1 MQEQECLSWNE
12 REMKCEFFRPQ
23 SEFRRAHCWFSIKTS
38 FRVGGASLIS
48 SLQLWVADTWRVNT
62 QVLIQASHW
71 SSLNCSANLRRPNI
85 MLLNEVLSALYLG
98 TLGYTDVPGT
108 TRLISHYIR
117 LSQKE
122 VYKNTTSPL
131 KLHKWL
137 IKPKTAEHYSVVC
150 RKISLVWPGTTVQP
164 RVLYPIMQWSYCA
177 RIQTVSLLLSDS
189 PAALLSS
196 YPASSTK
203 WTQPLMTRK
212 SWDSNS
218 GPLDD
223 SDQSARGL
231 KVLKQFFIL
240 LESQQTPFSSIHS
253 SSFPLNI
260 ERPILQSPTFTGMV

>member
-1 MQEQECLSWNE
+1 
-12 REMKCEFFRPQ
+12 
-23 SEFRRAHCWFSIKTS
+23 
-38 FRVGGASLIS
+38 
-48 SLQLWVADTWRVNT
+48 
-62 QVLIQASHW
+62 
-71 SSLNCSANLRRPNI
+71 
-85 MLLNEVLSALYLG
+85 MLLNEVLSALNLG

-108 TRLISHYIR
+108 TRLILHYSR

-122 VYKNTTSPL
+122 FYKNTASPL

-150 RKISLVWPGTTVQP
+150 SNISLVWPGTTVQP

-189 PAALLSS
+189 PDESFSGLQRCSAALLSS

-212 SWDSNS
+212 SWDSNC

-231 KVLKQFFIL
+231 EDLKEFFIL
-240 LESQQTPFSSIHS
+240 LESQQTPFSSIHY
-253 SSFPLNI
+253 SSFPINI
-260 ERPILQSPTFTGMV
+260 DRPILQSPTFTGMV